1 MFMVKRV
8 FETFARTQL
17 GPNFDWLDWAFAESQ
32 LGPNCMLENSNSNST
47 QIVNSLQGQFGLSQ
61 VALIKYPKA

>member
-17 GPNFDWLDWAFAESQ
+17 GPNFDRLDWAFAESQ
-32 LGPNCMLENSNSNST
+32 LGPNCMLENPNPNPI
-47 QIVNSLQGQFGLSQ
+47 QIVNFLSKGNLAR
-61 VALIKYPKA
+61 VKLT